1 MTAVRQLAP
10 TRPLDSAGAPSTE
23 EGWTQRVGALYLLPG
38 LLRELSLDPGSVLAG
53 SGLPSSALDS
63 PDHRIPYAAVG
74 RLLSESARR
83 TGRAEMGLL
92 AGRLW
97 TLDHMGL
104 VGQLMRHSPTLGDA
118 LRSLAI
124 YHRLNSEGGA
134 VFLLEHGSAIAL
146 GYAVHQPMVDGV
158 EHIYDTVLAC
168 GCNFIRELLGA
179 RWNPLDVVF
188 ARAQPLDPQPYRDFF
203 RARLR
208 FDSPRTALHLTRRM
222 LEQPVPGAD
231 PEIRRAL
238 EAKIEAAT
246 AGDLIVRLHRALRLL
261 LLNGDS
267 AGDDVAQQ
275 LSLHRRT
282 LNRRLKAQ
290 GTTFQKVL
298 DGVRWEISRQLLG
311 TTNISLDDVVAAT
324 GYADTSTFVRAFH
337 RWSGTTPAKWR
348 EGQRSE

>member
-1 MTAVRQLAP
+1 
-10 TRPLDSAGAPSTE
+10 
-23 EGWTQRVGALYLLPG
+23 
-38 LLRELSLDPGSVLAG
+38 
-53 SGLPSSALDS
+53 
-63 PDHRIPYAAVG
+63 
-74 RLLSESARR
+74 
-83 TGRAEMGLL
+83 
-92 AGRLW
+92 
-97 TLDHMGL
+97 
-104 VGQLMRHSPTLGDA
+104 
-118 LRSLAI
+118 
-124 YHRLNSEGGA
+124 
-134 VFLLEHGSAIAL
+134 
-146 GYAVHQPMVDGV
+146 
-158 EHIYDTVLAC
+158 
-168 GCNFIRELLGA
+168 
-179 RWNPLDVVF
+179 
-188 ARAQPLDPQPYRDFF
+188 
-203 RARLR
+203 
-208 FDSPRTALHLTRRM
+208 M

>member
-1 MTAVRQLAP
+1 MRTVTQMASA
-10 TRPLDSAGAPSTE
+10 RPLESSCTTSIE

-38 LLRELSLDPGSVLAG
+38 LLRELGLDPVPVLAS

-63 PDHRIPYAAVG
+63 PDHRMPYAAVG
-74 RLLSESARR
+74 RLLAESARR
-83 TGRAEMGLL
+83 TGRPDMGLL

-97 TLDHMGL
+97 TLDHMGV

-118 LRSLAI
+118 LRTLAI

-146 GYAVHQPMVDGV
+146 GYAVHQPMVDGI

-179 RWNPLDVVF
+179 HWNPLEVVF
-188 ARAQPLDPQPYRDFF
+188 ARAQPPDLQAYREFF
-203 RARLR
+203 RARFR
-208 FDSPRTALHLTRRM
+208 FDSPRTALYLSRRM
-222 LEQPVPGAD
+222 FDRPVPGAD
-231 PEIRRAL
+231 PKIRRAL

-267 AGDDVAQQ
+267 SGDDVAQQ
-275 LSLHRRT
+275 LALHRRT
-282 LNRRLKAQ
+282 LNRRLRAQ

-298 DGVRWEISRQLLG
+298 DGVRWEVARQLLG
-311 TTNISLDDVVAAT
+311 STNILLDDVASAT
-324 GYADTSTFVRAFH
+324 GYADTSAFVRAFH
-337 RWSGTTPAKWR
+337 RWSGTTPARWR
-348 EGQRSE
+348 DGQRRQ